1 MRAVKR
7 PAVCLLLL
15 LVAWAACATA
25 PKLQLERADK
35 LARDGELPRAL
46 LVYDRVVGRK
56 DASVAEKLQ
65 GLLDGADVCDRLNDP
80 DGARARLE
88 RGIAL
93 EAPGLT
99 EKALYYLAEHT
110 RAADRAR
117 ALNLYYRAAA
127 MAERNGRGFPYKA
140 AMDRIIQMS
149 MSSQ

>member
-1 MRAVKR
+1 MRQVLR
-7 PAVCLLLL
+7 LVVCLVL
-15 LVAWAACATA
+15 LVAACAG

-35 LARDGELPRAL
+35 LAREGELQRAL
-46 LVYDRVVGRK
+46 QLYDRVAARK
-56 DASVAEKLQ
+56 DAPVAAKLQ

-88 RGIAL
+88 RGITM
-93 EAPGLT
+93 ESPGLT

-110 RAADRAR
+110 RADDRAR

-127 MAERNGRGFPYKA
+127 MAERDGRGFPYKA

>member
-1 MRAVKR
+1 MRQVLRLLA
-7 PAVCLLLL
+7 CLVLC
-15 LVAWAACATA
+15 AACAGT

-35 LARDGELPRAL
+35 LARDGQLAHAL
-46 LVYDRVVGRK
+46 VAYDRVAARK

-65 GLLDGADVCDRLNDP
+65 GLLDGADVCDRLNDA

-88 RGIAL
+88 RGVAL
-93 EAPGLT
+93 ESPGLT

-127 MAERNGRGFPYKA
+127 MAERNGRSFPYKA

-149 MSSQ
+149 MSPQ